1 MKPLDTC
8 VDSYAIAYA
17 TGNAIYGHIRI
28 HIHNTICR
36 DYYRSDSVLSVT
48 CQIGSNE
55 GDESMKAPYAFSYG
69 VEFQPLI
76 LVTFRQLDTVTK
88 YMRRFE
94 KKFDKYLDE
103 LGSPA
108 SFSEIALRVLVCSGV
123 DRVFVNPNY
132 NPTERIYDGM
142 PCYTA
147 SEKTLL
153 RLSLENLESILKEKF
168 K

>member
-1 MKPLDTC
+1 MKRYTITC
-8 VDSYAIAYA
+8 D
-17 TGNAIYGHIRI
+17 G
-28 HIHNTICR
+28 
-36 DYYRSDSVLSVT
+36 
-48 CQIGSNE
+48 
-55 GDESMKAPYAFSYG
+55 
-69 VEFQPLI
+69 FQPSL
-76 LVTFRQLDTVTK
+76 LEGGFSFSVFDAGLRWLSEN
-88 YMRRFE
+88 E

-108 SFSEIALRVLVCSGV
+108 SFSEFALRVLVCSGV

-153 RLSLENLESILKEKF
+153 RLSLENLESVLKEKF

>member
-8 VDSYAIAYA
+8 VDSYAIATA
-17 TGNAIYGHIRI
+17 TGNRTYGHIHI

-36 DYYRSDSVLSVT
+36 DYYRDYSVLVVS
-48 CQIGSNE
+48 CQIGSN
-55 GDESMKAPYAFSYG
+55 DEDDSMKTPYAFKYG
-69 VEFQPLI
+69 IEFQHLTSI
-76 LVTFRQLDTVTK
+76 TYRQLDVVTK

-94 KKFDKYLDE
+94 KKLDKYIDE
-103 LGSPA
+103 LGAPA
-108 SFSEIALRVLVCSGV
+108 SFSEFALRVLVCSGV

-132 NPTERIYDGM
+132 NPEVRIYDGM

-147 SEKTLL
+147 SDKSML
-153 RLSLENLESILKEKF
+153 RLSLENLEATLKEKF